1 MLEKRRVARNG
12 VLAKFQFFINDKST
26 EIFEGITIN
35 ISSEGFSFL
44 TETVVKEGQTLTITK
59 HSVPDYTDRKAR
71 VIWLRKGAHYVTA
84 GAKFESGS

>member
-44 TETVVKEGQTLTITK
+44 TETVVKEGQTPQQFRFSI
-59 HSVPDYTDRKAR
+59 P
-71 VIWLRKGAHYVTA
+71 IG
-84 GAKFESGS
+84 